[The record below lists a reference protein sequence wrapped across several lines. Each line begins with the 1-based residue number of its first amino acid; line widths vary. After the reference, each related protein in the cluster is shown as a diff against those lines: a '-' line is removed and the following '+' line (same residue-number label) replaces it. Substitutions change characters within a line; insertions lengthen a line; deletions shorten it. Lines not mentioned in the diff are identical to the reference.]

1 MTQFPDLIYAALLG
15 VQVLAT
21 LFLSMYA
28 LHEGALLLIYKWRKK
43 QISAPPAA
51 LPTPDTQVWPH
62 VTIQLPLYNERYV
75 AERVIAAA
83 CAQHYPSDRLQIQV
97 LDDSTDATR
106 TLARDAVRAA
116 QARGV
121 NISHITRPTRDGF
134 KAGALA
140 NGLTTATGDFIAI
153 FDADFVPAPDFL
165 QHVLP
170 RFGVESSQKSVV
182 SSQKSVVSSQI
193 EESNQSTIQPI
204 TRSPD
209 QPFNHSTIQPFNHS
223 TIQPFTH
230 SPIHPFTH
238 SLIHSFN
245 KIGFVQ
251 TRWTYLNREQDAVT
265 RAQALM
271 LDMHFVIEQPARSAV
286 RLPMNFNGSGGVWRR
301 ACIDDAGGWQ
311 GDTLTEDLDLSYR
324 AAMKGWHGLYLPH
337 VTAPSELP
345 TNLLAFKRQQA
356 RWSRGTAQCIRKLIP
371 DLMRSPISPL
381 HKLTGA
387 LHISGYV
394 IHLFIML
401 LVIFG
406 PIVAVLRNLNFAA
419 HPVSLPAWFGLTN
432 LVGALPLILMCIA
445 HQDQGRRWR
454 DLFRTLPTAIM
465 CGIGLSFSDAAAFL
479 AGWFAPHGG
488 EFVRTPKAGDRPS
501 QSTQP
506 QTTSAVTS
514 ADYSGA
520 DYSFATDWTSFAE
533 LGLAL
538 YSLLMCL
545 WLLWLGDLP
554 AALPSLL
561 YAAGFGGLF
570 IGTLERPRLHAHAHQ
585 V

>member
-1 MTQFPDLIYAALLG
+1 MTLSSDFVYAALLG
-15 VQVLAT
+15 VQVFAT

-28 LHEGALLLIYKWRKK
+28 LHEGALLLIYAWRK
-43 QISAPPAA
+43 QPPPAS
-51 LPTPDTQVWPH
+51 PMPDAQAWPR

-83 CAQHYPSDRLQIQV
+83 CAQHYPPDRLQIQV

-116 QARGV
+116 QARGI

-140 NGLTTATGDFIAI
+140 NGLRTATGDFIAI

-170 RFGVESSQKSVV
+170 QFQVESKELRVESSQKSVV
-182 SSQKSVVSSQI
+182 SSQI
-193 EESNQSTIQPI
+193 EAS
-204 TRSPD
+204 D
-209 QPFNHSTIQPFNHS
+209 HS
-223 TIQPFTH
+223 FTH
-230 SPIHPFTH
+230 SPIHPFD
-238 SLIHSFN
+238 

-271 LDMHFVIEQPARSAV
+271 LDMHFVIEQPARSTA

-324 AAMKGWHGLYLPH
+324 AVMKGWRGLYLPH
-337 VTAPSELP
+337 ITAPSELP

-356 RWSRGTAQCIRKLIP
+356 RWARGTAQCIRKLIP

-381 HKLTGA
+381 RKLTGA
-387 LHISGYV
+387 LHISGYI

-419 HPVSLPAWFGLTN
+419 NPISLPAWFGLTN

-445 HQDQGRRWR
+445 HQAQGRRWR

-479 AGWFAPHGG
+479 AGWFAPRGG
-488 EFVRTPKAGDRPS
+488 EFVRTPKAGDRPAKSAQS
-501 QSTQP
+501 QT
-506 QTTSAVTS
+506 AK
-514 ADYSGA
+514 ADYT
-520 DYSFATDWTSFAE
+520 FTTDWTSFAE

-538 YSLLMCL
+538 YSLLMCV

-561 YAAGFGGLF
+561 YAAGFGGLV